1 MYSQSYREKLRHLQ
15 SVSHHFKQFIFSKKE
30 KRCRMQSVKFKS
42 YSVCAVLW
50 RTFFSTLTFKEISI
64 L

>member
-42 YSVCAVLW
+42 YSVCTGFMAYI
-50 RTFFSTLTFKEISI
+50 FFHTDL
-64 L
+64 